1 MEDEESLKAGTL
13 VRELADAIQHKVDNF
28 LSNCVVTTSIV
39 VGSIFL
45 ASDELLRVEKLPV
58 GTSANLI
65 NNSWL
70 QIDKD
75 GTRDMLAR
83 A

>member
-1 MEDEESLKAGTL
+1 
-13 VRELADAIQHKVDNF
+13 
-28 LSNCVVTTSIV
+28 VTTSIV